1 MNDEAELRQFFLLQ
15 VFECKDY
22 RHDLLRARTS
32 LGPIGK
38 KTIAEIFVNNTM
50 ATLNDLLASKNPCS
64 NQNLQVLTLHLAAGE
79 GKNSDGRNPKPAMDF
94 LECAE
99 CDFD

>member
-38 KTIAEIFVNNTM
+38 KTIAEIYVNKTM
-50 ATLNDLLASKNPCS
+50 ATHNELLASKNPSS
-64 NQNLQVLTLHLAAGE
+64 NQNLQVHTPHLAAE
-79 GKNSDGRNPKPAMDF
+79 RGKTSDDGNQQPARDKPHDAQ
-94 LECAE
+94 
-99 CDFD
+99 